1 MRIKYNSYK
10 LPFIVVLIRGSTP
23 VVSPDFELSHCDPE
37 TEKKR
42 SLPGTP
48 QKKKILSHCINY
60 YHYCCCIEKTATNY
74 FGNFITIFH
83 AVRRNIYWTIFPWKS
98 YGIFCCHSNQNE
110 YLEQVKIT
118 SVKENDGPCLLYTG
132 PRYVR

>member
-42 SLPGTP
+42 SLSGTLP
-48 QKKKILSHCINY
+48 KKKFCPIVLIIIIIVVVSKKQQRIILAILSP
-60 YHYCCCIEKTATNY
+60 Y
-74 FGNFITIFH
+74 FMLFEET
-83 AVRRNIYWTIFPWKS
+83 
-98 YGIFCCHSNQNE
+98 
-110 YLEQVKIT
+110 
-118 SVKENDGPCLLYTG
+118 YTG
-132 PRYVR
+132 QFFHEKVLEFSAAIVTKMSTKSRSKLPR